1 MVEQSLLEELTPPGE
16 RHLKAD
22 VDASILEAIAER
34 KISYP
39 SEIVGDTGI
48 NRQTVY
54 DHIRHLAKEGKL
66 EKIFM
71 RLYVPEELKERLQE
85 FWDMG
90 LKGNALKRMS
100 WYRVT
105 DGTKKEK

>member
-1 MVEQSLLEELTPPGE
+1 MVEKSILEELTPPGE
-16 RHLKAD
+16 RHIKAD
-22 VDASILEAIAER
+22 VDASILEAVAER

-66 EKIFM
+66 ERIFM
-71 RLYVPEELKERLQE
+71 HKFVPEELKGRLHE

-100 WYRVT
+100 WYRVK
-105 DGTKKEK
+105 DGKEGK